1 MRKIAAGSTAIFI
14 LFLLWAGKLS
24 GAPDADALEK
34 ALPLFDGWKKEF
46 PFTQADEG
54 FVTVGA
60 DYTKDDRSFQF
71 MVITGPE
78 APSAGPLPEELEED
92 RASGRAESD
101 IAVFSFFTLDNFP
114 AVKVEMKDESGATVW
129 VDLAGKG
136 WLLLG
141 GDGMSGDEILSLL
154 RSLDLGAFASMA
166 GQP

>member
-1 MRKIAAGSTAIFI
+1 MRKIAAGTTALFVI
-14 LFLLWAGKLS
+14 LLLWAGRLP

-34 ALPLFDGWKKEF
+34 ALPLFDGWKRET
-46 PFTQADEG
+46 PFLQADEG
-54 FVTVGA
+54 FVTAGA
-60 DYTKDDRSFQF
+60 DYTRDDRSFQF

-78 APSAGPLPEELEED
+78 APAAGPLPEELEEEKV
-92 RASGRAESD
+92 SGRAETD
-101 IAVFSFFTLDNFP
+101 IAVFSFFTLEKFS

-154 RSLDLGAFASMA
+154 RGVDLRAFARMA
-166 GQP
+166 EQP

>member
-1 MRKIAAGSTAIFI
+1 MFLI
-14 LFLLWAGKLS
+14 LLLWAGTVS
-24 GAPDADALEK
+24 GAPEAKTLA
-34 ALPLFDGWKKEF
+34 ASLPRFDGWKRET

-71 MVITGPE
+71 MIIAGPE
-78 APSAGPLPEELEED
+78 GTAAGPLPEELEED

-101 IAVFSFFTLDNFP
+101 IAVFSFFTLEKFP

-141 GDGMSGDEILSLL
+141 GDGMPATEILSLL
-154 RSLDLGAFASMA
+154 QSVDLQAFARMA
-166 GQP
+166 E